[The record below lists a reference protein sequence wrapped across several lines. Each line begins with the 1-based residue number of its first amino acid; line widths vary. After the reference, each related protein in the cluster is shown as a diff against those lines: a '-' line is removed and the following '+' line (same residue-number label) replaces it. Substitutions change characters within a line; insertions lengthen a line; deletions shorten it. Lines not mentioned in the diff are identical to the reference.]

1 MFLFGLLTILILVF
15 ELSLNQL
22 LIMNNICLFL
32 IVINI
37 LFWFKRYQESI
48 VLGGVLAILLD
59 LFLQRHLGQG
69 LITVF
74 LPIFLLIIID
84 NLLKIESKIS
94 RIIYSA
100 ASLNFSIFISEVLFN
115 LLYFSELINLRL
127 MLTRMLVSTLI
138 IILIGGVFGR
148 FILKE
153 QDASSKHIRTR
164 YI

>member
-15 ELSLNQL
+15 ELSLKQI
-22 LIMNNICLFL
+22 LILNNICLFL

-37 LFWFKRYQESI
+37 LFWFKRYKKAI
-48 VLGGVLAILLD
+48 TLGVLMAILLD
-59 LFLQRHLGQG
+59 LFLQKHIGQG

-74 LPIFLLIIID
+74 LPIFILVIID
-84 NLLKIESKIS
+84 NLLKVESKIS

-100 ASLNFSIFISEVLFN
+100 ISLNFSIFISEVLFN
-115 LLYFSELINLRL
+115 LLYFNELINLRI
-127 MLTRMLVSTLI
+127 MLSRMIISTLVIVI
-138 IILIGGVFGR
+138 IGAIFGK

-153 QDASSKHIRTR
+153 RDASSKQIRTK